1 MNMMD
6 NLKDDLALYL
16 MRIEERCKEWGIIGI
31 DSTSLLVRDRSKKEM
46 SIWLSNDP
54 DIDPIIWWPGSQ
66 LPDPDANWLLGVLRP
81 SSGNDYRESCFY
93 ALVTYDH
100 VDGHWRSQFTVID
113 PREFEVVKWSYLPQ
127 IEQEQEGEGK

>member
-16 MRIEERCKEWGIIGI
+16 IRIEERCKEWGISGI

-66 LPDPDANWLLGVLRP
+66 LPDTDAVWLLGVLRP
-81 SSGNDYRESCFY
+81 LNGNDYRESCFY

-100 VDGHWRSQFTVID
+100 VDGYWRSQFTVID
-113 PREFEVVKWSYLPQ
+113 PREFEVVKWAFLPK
-127 IEQEQEGEGK
+127 IEQEGAS

>member
-54 DIDPIIWWPGSQ
+54 DIDPIIWHPGSQ
-66 LPDPDANWLLGVLRP
+66 LPDQDRNDDWLLGVLRP
-81 SSGNDYRESCFY
+81 SSGNDYRGSCFH

-113 PREFEVVKWSYLPQ
+113 PREFEVVNWSYLPQ
-127 IEQEQEGEGK
+127 IEQEGAG